1 MGMER
6 RGILSVEP
14 SHAMLP
20 AEEDAFSRAL
30 KVSGSIY
37 DIMGKHY
44 ENKYKNAQARN
55 QGLEADR
62 KQGTLASDIQAA
74 NTKNQT
80 DIQYY
85 PQLQAM
91 ELAKQGATI
100 KEIQAKTGLSYAEAG
115 AARARASASYAEANK
130 TNMNA
135 SPVAYQQELYKQY
148 ANSAPGSRE
157 QLYYGGLLKAEMGKY
172 GSPVGG
178 VPTAGSNMTTSVP
191 GTPQGGTVPVNTPGW
206 EKDTKFGSTR
216 MGAGGTYIDPQT
228 GKTIST
234 PTNSTT
240 SRNQSSIQALQRVTP
255 LIEDLSKNISQFQTV
270 GQKGNLALQTAGNL
284 LGGNYTL
291 PNQKAEAL
299 QDLALAPESL
309 LKAYQLN
316 VTDQSLKTMENAIKP
331 ITGETTKGYQGRL
344 VKTLKTLKE
353 NEEAAKKVQAEGID
367 VTQPGAQGQP
377 IGQQYQDPF
386 YDNPNPPKSNVA
398 QGFNGNPNVQ
408 NSAPGDA
415 FEMNGQHY
423 AFVNGKWVM
432 K

>member
-14 SHAMLP
+14 SHALLP
-20 AEEDAFSRAL
+20 PEEDAFSRAL
-30 KVSGSIY
+30 KVSGNIY

-44 ENKYKNAQARN
+44 ENKFKSAQARN
-55 QGLEADR
+55 QNLEAQ
-62 KQGTLASDIQAA
+62 KCQGTLASDIQAA

-130 TNMNA
+130 TNINA
-135 SPVAYQQELYKQY
+135 SPIAYQQELYNQY
-148 ANSAPGSRE
+148 AKSAPGSRE
-157 QLYYGGLLKAEMGKY
+157 QLYYGGLLKSEMGKY

-178 VPTAGSNMTTSVP
+178 VPSSGSNMTTSVP
-191 GTPQGGTVPVNTPGW
+191 GTPQGGAVPVNTPGW

-216 MGAGGTYIDPQT
+216 MGAGGTYTDPET
-228 GKTIST
+228 GQTIST

-240 SRNQSSIQALQRVTP
+240 SRNQSAIQALQRVTP
-255 LIEDLSKNISQFQTV
+255 LIKDLSKNISQFQTA
-270 GQKGNLALQTAGNL
+270 GQKGNLAVQTVGNL
-284 LGGNYTL
+284 FGGNYPL
-291 PNQKAEAL
+291 PNQKAEAE

-316 VTDQSLKTMENAIKP
+316 VTDQSLNTMKDAIKP
-331 ITGETTKGYQGRL
+331 IIGETQKGYESRL
-344 VKTLKTLKE
+344 TKTLKTLRE
-353 NEEAAKKVQAEGID
+353 NEEAAKKIQAEGID
-367 VTQPGAQGQP
+367 VTQPGAHGKPMGQP
-377 IGQQYQDPF
+377 YQDPF
-386 YDNPNPPKSNVA
+386 YDNPNAQKSNVA
-398 QGFNGNPNVQ
+398 QGFNGNPNAQ

-415 FEMNGQHY
+415 FHVNGQNY
-423 AFVNGKWVM
+423 YFENGKWVPR
-432 K
+432 